1 MSASQVQDS
10 IELQGQKARAFAGE
24 LLRYYAY
31 ARLVEDMLENP
42 EGEDDIEEL
51 ELMLQTA
58 TNGYNAAITLASAL
72 TGIAVEEVD
81 QSISETIVIVSM
93 DPDTE
98 PEDEEKDAGANL
110 SAFVANVTPM
120 LTEAL
125 GLMTSDALIAG
136 LE

>member
-10 IELQGQKARAFAGE
+10 IELQGQKARDFAGE

-31 ARLVEDMLENP
+31 ARLIEDMIENP
-42 EGEDDIEEL
+42 EGEEDVEEL
-51 ELMLQTA
+51 GFMLHTA
-58 TNGYNAAITLASAL
+58 TDGYNAALTLVSAL
-72 TGIAVEEVD
+72 TGTTPEEVD
-81 QSISETIVIVSM
+81 HTISETIVIVSM

-98 PEDEEKDAGANL
+98 PEDEGKDAAANL
-110 SAFVANVTPM
+110 TAFVASVTPM